1 MPWKVSESRFFFKEK
16 LAKFMKN
23 NTKEAFRKTTLAL
36 NEGWKREVNL
46 FRIAKNLRLVSYR
59 KNYSPFWKI
68 SIELKNFKVNSTTS
82 VFFHSRTGLE
92 QFRFPLYYPLS
103 QIVLKLLIDCQA
115 TARTNTNRKENSLQ
129 FRKMIEKIEFIVQN
143 CVFTSKC
150 TCNCSDFWQL
160 VKPNWAAAVSW
171 RFLRMLNQGVSI
183 QGWHHF

>member
-1 MPWKVSESRFFFKEK
+1 
-16 LAKFMKN
+16 MKN
-23 NTKEAFRKTTLAL
+23 NTKETFTAFRKTTLTF

-82 VFFHSRTGLE
+82 VFFHSRKDLE
-92 QFRFPLYYPLS
+92 QFRFPLCYPLS

-150 TCNCSDFWQL
+150 TCNCSDFLTVGQTKLSSSCQL
-160 VKPNWAAAVSW
+160 T
-171 RFLRMLNQGVSI
+171 FLESA
-183 QGWHHF
+183 

>member
-1 MPWKVSESRFFFKEK
+1 MSWKVGESRFFFKEK

-23 NTKEAFRKTTLAL
+23 YTEETFTAFRKTTLAL

-46 FRIAKNLRLVSYR
+46 FRTAKNLRLVSYR
-59 KNYSPFWKI
+59 ENYSPFWKI
-68 SIELKNFKVNSTTS
+68 SVELKNFKVNSTTS

-115 TARTNTNRKENSLQ
+115 TARTITNTNRKENSLQ

-150 TCNCSDFWQL
+150 TCNCSDFLTVGQTELSSSCQL
-160 VKPNWAAAVSW
+160 T
-171 RFLRMLNQGVSI
+171 FLESA
-183 QGWHHF
+183 